1 MHQSEYCNCRVLVII
16 LRLQDAYWRIVVAEL
31 AAKRENLSARE
42 RQIAE
47 AYAAGRSYRDIAE
60 RLFIAPATVRTHLGA
75 IYRKLGVSTK
85 IELLRTLE
93 AADGPGADPAPEEF
107 APSPQT
113 AREPRA
119 DPSVTELLQE
129 LDLHQYAD
137 VFAAN
142 AVDMDVLMTLTDGD
156 LRELGMLAIGH
167 RRRLA
172 AAIHKRR
179 SSSDRA
185 VGVEGS
191 ASEGIS
197 PAPAIGPLAERRH
210 LTIAFVVLVG
220 SMELSTQLDPEQMQE
235 LRAAY
240 QKAIAKEAARFQ
252 GHVANVM
259 GDGMLV
265 SFGWPNAHE
274 DDAER
279 AIRASLEIRASVGAL
294 RSPEDGSLAVR
305 IGVASGFVVVGEGM
319 GNDAALAGD
328 TPNLASHLR
337 VLASPGQIIIAESTR
352 RLLGDVFEL
361 ADLGTKRVEGISE
374 PVRIFAVTGER
385 PVESRF
391 DARSGSVRLP
401 MVGRDQELALLLE
414 RWAQAKAGEGQ
425 GVLLVGE
432 AGIGKSRIG
441 RALLDAVAAET
452 HIRIRYQCSPYHS
465 DSALWPVTQQ
475 LCHAAALGPDDPLD
489 AKLDK
494 LEALLA
500 QASGRDAAPLIAD
513 LIGLDGTARY
523 GKLGLTPQVQRERT
537 LEALV
542 GQLLGLATLQPVLVV
557 LEDAHWIDP
566 TTLELIEQCLDCVA
580 DQRALILLTSRP
592 DQQPELAA
600 HLHVT
605 RLALN
610 RLARAG
616 VEAIVAR
623 LGGDRLPLATIDTIV
638 ARTDGVPLFVEEL
651 TKAVLETG
659 ETTIPASLHDSLM
672 ARLDRIPEVKEI
684 AQIAA
689 CIGRE
694 FDYPLLAAVVDRTES
709 SLRSALDR
717 LAAAELVFRRGTP
730 PEASYRFKHTLVQD
744 AAYASL
750 LHRRR
755 HELHARIGEV
765 LEQRFPNRAEAEPE
779 TLAHHFSL
787 SGDVAKGVR
796 YMVQA
801 GDWAR
806 RVFANDD
813 ALKHYQRAREL
824 AEASE
829 VLAPE
834 RLVVLERLADLQGP
848 AGRREEALGH
858 YRTVLDALADA
869 PAQARLHR
877 KIAKLHWEA
886 GAREEALS
894 EFKAGLKLLE
904 GHQDDMELAYLY
916 CEMGRLAFRKGDN
929 EGAVDWA
936 RHALDRAERVLAA
949 ASDDGLESAREAA
962 GVVSEAYNTLG
973 VAEARLSRRKDA
985 IAYVERSLDVAERH
999 GLLQTA
1005 CRGYINLSVLYC
1017 DVDPRRAIE
1026 TCRKGLAV
1034 AQKIGDLGFQS
1045 YLYVN
1050 LGIACCTFT
1059 GRCAGEGVAA
1069 IMKAIDLDRKLG
1081 LIDHLPV
1088 SLVVLGQVYQ
1098 CHGQPQTAIDLYSE
1112 ALKLAKDLD
1121 EPQILFPCYD
1131 GLATVYLDMDDVER
1145 AEHYMEQSRAV
1156 CARAGLNRE
1165 ALLMLPFLS

>member
-1 MHQSEYCNCRVLVII
+1 
-16 LRLQDAYWRIVVAEL
+16 
-31 AAKRENLSARE
+31 
-42 RQIAE
+42 
-47 AYAAGRSYRDIAE
+47 
-60 RLFIAPATVRTHLGA
+60 
-75 IYRKLGVSTK
+75 
-85 IELLRTLE
+85 
-93 AADGPGADPAPEEF
+93 
-107 APSPQT
+107 
-113 AREPRA
+113 
-119 DPSVTELLQE
+119 
-129 LDLHQYAD
+129 
-137 VFAAN
+137 
-142 AVDMDVLMTLTDGD
+142 
-156 LRELGMLAIGH
+156 
-167 RRRLA
+167 
-172 AAIHKRR
+172 
-179 SSSDRA
+179 
-185 VGVEGS
+185 
-191 ASEGIS
+191 
-197 PAPAIGPLAERRH
+197 
-210 LTIAFVVLVG
+210 
-220 SMELSTQLDPEQMQE
+220 
-235 LRAAY
+235 
-240 QKAIAKEAARFQ
+240 
-252 GHVANVM
+252 
-259 GDGMLV
+259 
-265 SFGWPNAHE
+265 
-274 DDAER
+274 
-279 AIRASLEIRASVGAL
+279 
-294 RSPEDGSLAVR
+294 
-305 IGVASGFVVVGEGM
+305 
-319 GNDAALAGD
+319 
-328 TPNLASHLR
+328 
-337 VLASPGQIIIAESTR
+337 
-352 RLLGDVFEL
+352 
-361 ADLGTKRVEGISE
+361 
-374 PVRIFAVTGER
+374 
-385 PVESRF
+385 
-391 DARSGSVRLP
+391 
-401 MVGRDQELALLLE
+401 
-414 RWAQAKAGEGQ
+414 
-425 GVLLVGE
+425 
-432 AGIGKSRIG
+432 
-441 RALLDAVAAET
+441 
-452 HIRIRYQCSPYHS
+452 
-465 DSALWPVTQQ
+465 
-475 LCHAAALGPDDPLD
+475 
-489 AKLDK
+489 
-494 LEALLA
+494 
-500 QASGRDAAPLIAD
+500 
-513 LIGLDGTARY
+513 
-523 GKLGLTPQVQRERT
+523 
-537 LEALV
+537 
-542 GQLLGLATLQPVLVV
+542 
-557 LEDAHWIDP
+557 
-566 TTLELIEQCLDCVA
+566 
-580 DQRALILLTSRP
+580 
-592 DQQPELAA
+592 
-600 HLHVT
+600 
-605 RLALN
+605 
-610 RLARAG
+610 
-616 VEAIVAR
+616 
-623 LGGDRLPLATIDTIV
+623 
-638 ARTDGVPLFVEEL
+638 VPLFVEEL

-694 FDYPLLAAVVDRTES
+694 FDYPLLAAVVDQTES

-755 HELHARIGEV
+755 QELHARIGEV

-834 RLVVLERLADLQGP
+834 RLVVLERLADLHGP

-894 EFKAGLKLLE
+894 EFKAGLELLE
-904 GHQDDMELAYLY
+904 GHQDDMELGSLY

-962 GVVSEAYNTLG
+962 GVVAEAYNTLG
-973 VAEARLSRRKDA
+973 VAQARLSRRNDA

-1005 CRGYINLSVLYC
+1005 CRGYTNLSALYC

-1026 TCRKGLAV
+1026 TCRKGLAI

-1045 YLYVN
+1045 HLYVN